1 MFSNY
6 MAITDKTTLQFVFHY
21 KQCKYDNEPKV
32 DWKVDW
38 HRRSPRE
45 SDCQLFP
52 SGIIYNLYCLVT
64 ALLSKDLLLRCKCV
78 RNKDLQNLPS
88 CEINGR
94 KWIAML
100 PIQACELLEQ
110 TKQKWIDQR
119 YSLEIILM
127 TSNFFVHPLNSPEF
141 QMH

>member
-6 MAITDKTTLQFVFHY
+6 MAITDKTTLHFVFHY
-21 KQCKYDNEPKV
+21 NNEPKV

-100 PIQACELLEQ
+100 PIQAFELLEQ
-110 TKQKWIDQR
+110 TKQKWIDQS

>member
-38 HRRSPRE
+38 HRRSLRE
-45 SDCQLFP
+45 SDCQWFP

-78 RNKDLQNLPS
+78 RNKDTASYSSKFAILWN
-88 CEINGR
+88 
-94 KWIAML
+94 KW
-100 PIQACELLEQ
+100 
-110 TKQKWIDQR
+110 TKMNCNVTYSSVRVTRANKAKMNWSKIFPRDNSHDFEFFCT
-119 YSLEIILM
+119 SLE
-127 TSNFFVHPLNSPEF
+127 
-141 QMH
+141 